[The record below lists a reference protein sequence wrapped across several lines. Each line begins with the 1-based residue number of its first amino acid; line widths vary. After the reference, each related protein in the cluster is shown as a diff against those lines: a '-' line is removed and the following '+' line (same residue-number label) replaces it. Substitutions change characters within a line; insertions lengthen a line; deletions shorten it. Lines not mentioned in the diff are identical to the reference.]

1 MVGQSSKKF
10 GVKKSLKEKTVLKV
24 DKISEHESE
33 SESVESESE
42 SESEDGKNKVSVKET
57 KRLLDRKFIKNVVAK
72 NIDRVRVKIKMDSNQ
87 LERNAERMS
96 SPTFGAADQSHD
108 KKVSKSRKK
117 DKKDKKDKKEKKA
130 KKQKK
135 ERKHKKSSKKAKRSK
150 SPY

>member
-72 NIDRVRVKIKMDSNQ
+72 NIDRVRVKIKMDSIQ
-87 LERNAERMS
+87 LERNAERRP

-117 DKKDKKDKKEKKA
+117 DKKDKKEKKIKKEN
-130 KKQKK
+130 
-135 ERKHKKSSKKAKRSK
+135 
-150 SPY
+150 